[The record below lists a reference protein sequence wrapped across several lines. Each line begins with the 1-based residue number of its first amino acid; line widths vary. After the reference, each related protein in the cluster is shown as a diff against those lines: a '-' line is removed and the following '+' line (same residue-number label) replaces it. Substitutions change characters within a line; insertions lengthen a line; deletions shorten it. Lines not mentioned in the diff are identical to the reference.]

1 MSPLAAPEMHP
12 LVKVKSRL
20 TIQLPESHPGT
31 LGQSDLVSPIGRM
44 NLSPQPVN
52 NASLL
57 ATHSLKFLFLCNLH
71 VCFLFLFF
79 VSLLFFSVQ
88 DHAKVLLNPVT
99 QNMFA
104 KNSKGSQQAPIPV
117 GDTTPTAPTVLFSLS
132 LILFLRHFFYFL
144 YIFLIC
150 LDRKSV
156 V

>member
-52 NASLL
+52 NASLFS
-57 ATHSLKFLFLCNLH
+57 THSLKFFLFLCNLH

-117 GDTTPTAPTVLFSLS
+117 GDTTPTAPTVLFFSISHSLS
-132 LILFLRHFFYFL
+132 SAFFLFSVHFSYMF
-144 YIFLIC
+144 
-150 LDRKSV
+150 SPPS
-156 V
+156 